1 MNSLLDDNNSM
12 LLQEHE
18 MSSCS
23 EVGTRMSLRISSS
36 SVNVGFVQLAQ
47 KFIDIVAQRCKV
59 DDKVSRNFCFFREG
73 WKKGVPECVKWF
85 MYRSII
91 SSSTSRLVGSCIE
104 WLACDML
111 SSHCVMNEPEPKS
124 KRSTRELS
132 KLKWSRVDICPIC
145 STHSTKHVVIIIIG
159 LTSSDTKEITPKMFI

>member
-18 MSSCS
+18 MSCCS

-59 DDKVSRNFCFFREG
+59 DDKVSRNFSFFFERVER
-73 WKKGVPECVKWF
+73 KAS
-85 MYRSII
+85 RSV
-91 SSSTSRLVGSCIE
+91 SNDSCIAPSYHHQR
-104 WLACDML
+104 LD
-111 SSHCVMNEPEPKS
+111 SSGHA
-124 KRSTRELS
+124 
-132 KLKWSRVDICPIC
+132 
-145 STHSTKHVVIIIIG
+145 
-159 LTSSDTKEITPKMFI
+159 